1 MMLVAGCYLF
11 VHWGCSWTAFPL
23 PIPAG
28 VALQWSSL
36 VSSCPLCM
44 PFVVKA
50 ISVLNANTEANC
62 LVRSSRK
69 QEKSLKDW
77 IPEEFSGLMVLVDLT
92 GLGLTGNCHIARF
105 QERRQSILGLTV
117 LKQTKK
123 YSETVIVYIVL
134 CGFRTHALGWQ
145 QFNPLLLAIEQMH
158 CWYFPFEENRSKTP
172 SQV

>member
-123 YSETVIVYIVL
+123 SSETYCGYSSVRIQNTCSGVAAVQSFVACNRTNALLVL
-134 CGFRTHALGWQ
+134 SFWR
-145 QFNPLLLAIEQMH
+145 
-158 CWYFPFEENRSKTP
+158 K
-172 SQV
+172 